1 MAVWQDLLKFVHILG
16 VVFMSVP
23 LYNLVLVNERAL
35 LGPGMVYAVDRYLEN
50 LIRKSALRCYV
61 FQTSVLVSGLI
72 LTHLE
77 LGLSSLFTEWV
88 LAAKTLLLLTLMG
101 MLSYIHFSVQ
111 PRIEQLLGQVQGDP
125 VPQEIAAALRPLRV
139 RRKRLAGVCLF
150 LVVTTVILGLQVF
163 EAFNAWLTAGLIV
176 LAALFAWRVYKTPI
190 RFGWI

>member
-1 MAVWQDLLKFVHILG
+1 MAVWQDLLIFVHILG

-35 LGPGMVYAVDRYLEN
+35 LGPGMVYAVDRYMEN

-61 FQTSVLVSGLI
+61 FQTSVLVSGLL

-88 LAAKTLLLLTLMG
+88 LTAKTFLLLALMG
-101 MLSYIHFSVQ
+101 LLSYIHFSVQ

-150 LVVTTVILGLQVF
+150 LVVTAVILGLQVF
-163 EAFNAWLTAGLIV
+163 EAFNPWLTAGLTA

>member
-1 MAVWQDLLKFVHILG
+1 MPIWEDLLKFVHVLG

-61 FQTSVLVSGLI
+61 FQATVLVSGLL

-88 LAAKTLLLLTLMG
+88 LAAKTFLLLTLMG
-101 MLSYIHFSVQ
+101 LLSYIHFSVQ

-150 LVVTTVILGLQVF
+150 LVVSAVILGLQVF
-163 EAFNAWLTAGLIV
+163 DAFNPWLTTTLIA
-176 LAALFAWRVYKTPI
+176 LAALFAWRVYKSPV
-190 RFGWI
+190 RFGWV

>member
-1 MAVWQDLLKFVHILG
+1 MAVWQDLLTFVHILG

-35 LGPGMVYAVDRYLEN
+35 LGPGMVYAVDRYMEN

-61 FQTSVLVSGLI
+61 FQTSVLVSGLL

-88 LAAKTLLLLTLMG
+88 LTAKTFLLLALMG
-101 MLSYIHFSVQ
+101 LLSYIHFSVQ

-139 RRKRLAGVCLF
+139 RRKQLAGVCLF
-150 LVVTTVILGLQVF
+150 LVVTAVILGLQVF
-163 EAFNAWLTAGLIV
+163 EAFNPWLTAGLTA

>member
-1 MAVWQDLLKFVHILG
+1 MAVWQDLLTFVHILG

-35 LGPGMVYAVDRYLEN
+35 LGPGMVYAVDRYMEN

-61 FQTSVLVSGLI
+61 FQATVLVTGLL

-88 LAAKTLLLLTLMG
+88 LTAKTFLLLALMG
-101 MLSYIHFSVQ
+101 LLSYIHFSVQ

-139 RRKRLAGVCLF
+139 RRKQLAGVCLF
-150 LVVTTVILGLQVF
+150 LVVTAVILGLQVF
-163 EAFNAWLTAGLIV
+163 EAFNPWLTAGLTA